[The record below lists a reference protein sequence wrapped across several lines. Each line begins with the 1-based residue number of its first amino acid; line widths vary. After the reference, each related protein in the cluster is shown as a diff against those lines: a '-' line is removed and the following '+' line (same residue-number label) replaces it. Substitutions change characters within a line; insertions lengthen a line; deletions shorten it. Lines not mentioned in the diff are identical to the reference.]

1 MLEETISADVLHR
14 AATLAP
20 TTFDPDTRTVE
31 VVFTTGAAV
40 ARRDARGAYLETL
53 AVEAADLS
61 GLVGAPVLD
70 AHNAGTARAVL
81 GRVESARVEGG
92 QGVALLRLSNAD
104 DVTPVTQRI
113 QDGTLNAVSVGY
125 RVQGWRDGTDA
136 QGRRTKTAIRW
147 HPHEISL
154 VAIPADPGARVRSH
168 DMPDNLPSEAANADP
183 PETMTRAQ
191 RVKEIWAIKKT
202 HKLDPDWAI
211 RHIADES
218 DLADVRAD
226 ALNTLTQRSRTTHV
240 RAHVTDDSNDDPA
253 VIGTRMADALA
264 FGRMGVPG
272 DMPEASRAYAGM
284 GLHDMARNLL
294 AARGERVLSMSAEAV
309 LTRAMHTGDLP
320 NLLQSSGNRTLL
332 GAYQAALSPFFAMV
346 RQTTA
351 RGFRAM
357 SRIRAG
363 EMPLLERVVENG
375 EVTRGDVGETV
386 ESYAIATYAKMFPL
400 TRQAIIN
407 DDLGAFAQ
415 VTAMQGR
422 AAAETMNNEAVKLLT
437 QGSGLG
443 PTMADGNRLFHSSH
457 GNVSG
462 SATAVDPA
470 GLAAGVQAMRVQ
482 KGVDGKSPIN
492 ATPRFLLVGPAREYA
507 ARPAVASFYPA
518 TAATTNPLAG
528 SLEVAVDPRLA
539 GNRSYL
545 FADPA
550 VLPVFEYAF
559 LASAP
564 GPQFE
569 SRQGWDV
576 LGMEFRVHLDFGCGA
591 LDWRGA
597 YTTRAPDDGGPRRP
611 ARPPRSPGRLA
622 RQCSPRRGGPERRA
636 RGVPQRC
643 GNRRRHRLP

>member
-1 MLEETISADVLHR
+1 MPEPETVSADVLTR

-20 TTFDPDTRTVE
+20 TTFDPEARTVE

-40 ARRDARGAYLETL
+40 ARRDARGAYVETL
-53 AVEAADLS
+53 PVDAADLS
-61 GLVGAPVLD
+61 RLVGAPVLD
-70 AHNAGTARAVL
+70 AHNAGAARAIL

-92 QGVALLRLSNAD
+92 QGVAVLRLSNAD
-104 DVTPVTQRI
+104 DVTPVVQRI

-147 HPHEISL
+147 RPHEISL

-168 DMPDNLPSEAANADP
+168 DMPDNLPPETANADP

-191 RVKEIWAIKKT
+191 RNAHIRSLARQHTLGDAWAN
-202 HKLDPDWAI
+202 
-211 RHIADES
+211 RHVDSDA

-226 ALNTLTQRSRTTHV
+226 ALNALAQRSETTRV
-240 RAHVTDDSNDDPA
+240 RAHVMDDSNDDPA
-253 VIGTRMADALA
+253 VIRTRMADALA

-272 DMPEASRAYAGM
+272 EMPEASRAFVGM
-284 GLHDMARNLL
+284 GLPDMARSLL
-294 AARGERVLSMSAEAV
+294 AARGERVLSMPAEAV

-332 GAYQAALSPFFAMV
+332 GAYQTALSPVFAMM

-351 RGFRAM
+351 RDFRAM
-357 SRIRAG
+357 SRIRVG
-363 EMPLLERVVENG
+363 EMALLEPVAQNG

-386 ESYAIATYAKMFPL
+386 ESYRIATYAKVYAL

-457 GNVSG
+457 GNVAG
-462 SATAVDPA
+462 TAGAVDPTT
-470 GLAAGVQAMRVQ
+470 LAAGVQAMRVQ
-482 KGVDGKSPIN
+482 KGVDGKTPIN

-507 ARPAVASFYPA
+507 ARQAVASFYPA

-539 GNRSYL
+539 GNRWYL

-550 VLPVFEYAF
+550 VMPVFEYAF
-559 LASAP
+559 LASAL

-569 SRQGWDV
+569 SRTGFDV

-597 YTTRAPDDGGPRRP
+597 YTNAG
-611 ARPPRSPGRLA
+611 A
-622 RQCSPRRGGPERRA
+622 
-636 RGVPQRC
+636 
-643 GNRRRHRLP
+643 